1 MNRFTTS
8 FFLFSFIYCFVQG
21 IVQSLLFSLDLEYST
36 LTDGIVN
43 GGQIPAENMTF
54 LEGSLGHLHLQM
66 CNDVPHGQSPY
77 PCITIFNSTAPPP
90 EQQQGVHFLPGWD
103 SGVSVIPQ
111 GVSVNI
117 TTRSQSLV
125 LSEQC
130 IQTMLYPSQMSV
142 SSSFPS
148 FPTNSPQTAS
158 EISDVKISPGSPSN
172 FGFSPSPSSPS
183 SMALSHTS

>member
-21 IVQSLLFSLDLEYST
+21 IVQSLLLSLDLEYST

-43 GGQIPAENMTF
+43 GGRIPAENMTF
-54 LEGSLGHLHLQM
+54 LEGSVGHLHLQM

-90 EQQQGVHFLPGWD
+90 AQAVRFLQGWE

-111 GVSVNI
+111 GDSVNI
-117 TTRSQSLV
+117 ATRSQPQPLV
-125 LSEQC
+125 LTEEC

-142 SSSFPS
+142 SSHP
-148 FPTNSPQTAS
+148 
-158 EISDVKISPGSPSN
+158 
-172 FGFSPSPSSPS
+172 
-183 SMALSHTS
+183 LSHPYLLTPPKQPPESPT